1 MYLAI
6 NLFLDL
12 ICWTV
17 CLICFFL
24 YQNAMPLS
32 AGLLRSQ
39 RCNTTPHC
47 PPRIQVQQ
55 LKPVSWTRL
64 PSQAVKVMVD
74 QPDAYRG
81 WRIQCSEA
89 LQVMNLQISD
99 ENR

>member
-1 MYLAI
+1 MIYL
-6 NLFLDL
+6 FYYFT
-12 ICWTV
+12 CWTLFDFV
-17 CLICFFL
+17 SFFI
-24 YQNAMPLS
+24 QNAMPLS

-39 RCNTTPHC
+39 RCNTAPHC

-55 LKPVSWTRL
+55 LKPASWTRL
-64 PSQAVKVMVD
+64 PSQAVKVNVD

-89 LQVMNLQISD
+89 LQSMNLQIPD